1 MKKKTKVKIKQF
13 WLLGCSP
20 YFTWEIQIER
30 LHTRQHW
37 CRGIVTPQTIM
48 RLNPP
53 SPPNPS
59 ENAGYL
65 LLLSPLLHFP
75 ALTAGYC
82 STVCT
87 LQSCWVKEKTAQ
99 VIRKQTNKNRL
110 FLLSLPSS
118 LNKATS
124 QTVNHI
130 VAIIWPY
137 QKPVFVISFAVFT
150 DKIKMF
156 YWELII
162 IKYPLRQSFI
172 FARKGSQDLDCC
184 LQTTDFLE
192 EGILTREKSCHMF
205 DPNIWCFGAAWLCG
219 TCSVL
224 KRTYW
229 YWK

>member
-1 MKKKTKVKIKQF
+1 MKIKLF

-20 YFTWEIQIER
+20 YFTREIQIER

-37 CRGIVTPQTIM
+37 CRGIVTPHQTIM

-65 LLLSPLLHFP
+65 LLLSPSLHFP

-87 LQSCWVKEKTAQ
+87 LQSCWVKEKPAQ

-130 VAIIWPY
+130 VAILWPY
-137 QKPVFVISFAVFT
+137 QKPCICYFFCCARRQDKNVLLRASHHKVPTEAIIYLCMQGISRHRLLFT
-150 DKIKMF
+150 DYRF
-156 YWELII
+156 
-162 IKYPLRQSFI
+162 F
-172 FARKGSQDLDCC
+172 G
-184 LQTTDFLE
+184 
-192 EGILTREKSCHMF
+192 GG
-205 DPNIWCFGAAWLCG
+205 NIN
-219 TCSVL
+219 
-224 KRTYW
+224 
-229 YWK
+229 